1 MWVKPQKVM
10 KIFRRSISPLL
21 ATLCLTLLTPTSANA
36 TFPEKFIFTG
46 SGYGHG
52 VGMSQI
58 GARGMALE
66 SATAVEILQHF
77 YPSTIIAPVN
87 DTEIIRVNVG
97 HQLKDAQLS
106 IQSKTGAFQIARGRF
121 GYGEEIPENAILA
134 SYGKDATLL
143 INSLNNLVE
152 LSFTSKTGKYAAPTP
167 NDQWT
172 IRWDETSTTLL
183 LRTAPRNFQLRYG
196 QINLASVKNKSN
208 SAQLEI
214 TTSMRLHDQYLYGL
228 GEVPSSWPEAALQA
242 QAIAG
247 RTFALTKMRSIRP
260 VCDCNIFSTTRDQN
274 YVGFSKE
281 SEPFYG
287 IRWKSAV
294 DESRPL
300 AILFQE
306 KPIQAFYFSSS
317 GGATQNVKDVWGSSF
332 SYLISRPDSWS
343 VNTALNPRFAN
354 WSREISQ
361 SAMAKAFELKDVARY
376 QIINRSVTGSVLM
389 IRAISTEGQEKILS
403 GEIFRSRVGLPST
416 WINIL
421 KVEPIPISE
430 KYPEICSEEKLFPI
444 VLYSYCLQ

>member
-1 MWVKPQKVM
+1 MWVKPQKAM
-10 KIFRRSISPLL
+10 KIFKRSISPLL
-21 ATLCLTLLTPTSANA
+21 AALLLMLLTPSSAIA

-66 SATAVEILQHF
+66 SATATEILQHF
-77 YPSTIIAPVN
+77 YPSTVIAPVS

-106 IQSKTGAFQIARGRF
+106 IQSKTGLFQIARGRF
-121 GYGEEIPENAILA
+121 GYGEEIPESSILA

-143 INSLNNLVE
+143 INSLNDLVD
-152 LSFTSKTGKYAAPTP
+152 LSFTSKTGKYPAPTP
-167 NDQWT
+167 SDQWT
-172 IRWDETSTTLL
+172 IRWDESSTTLL

-196 QINLASVKNKSN
+196 QINLASVKNKGK

-228 GEVPSSWPEAALQA
+228 GEVPSSWPAAALQA

-260 VCDCNIFSTTRDQN
+260 LCDCNIFSTTRDQN

-294 DESRPL
+294 DASKPL
-300 AILFQE
+300 AILLKG

-317 GGATQNVKDVWGSSF
+317 GGATQNVKDVWGSNF

-343 VNTALNPRFAN
+343 VNTSLNPRFAN

-361 SAMAKAFELKDVARY
+361 SAMAKAFELKDVSRY
-376 QIINRSVTGSVLM
+376 QIIDRSATGSVLL
-389 IRAISTEGQEKILS
+389 IRAISTEGAEKVLS

-416 WINIL
+416 WINML
-421 KVEPIPISE
+421 QVEPIPVSE
-430 KYPEICSEEKLFPI
+430 KYPEICSEEQLFPI